1 MPCLY
6 REWKSVKIL
15 LLLSAIPYE
24 QGEAIEVVS
33 HEVVRLMA
41 TAGHDV
47 HVQVLIREGWSVTS
61 AERERYAT
69 DHFSAQAGVHLL
81 PAIYLGD
88 LIRPRSRMGNLVA
101 HLAAIVRSLPGL
113 RRYINPY
120 LFPAIAAKPGVAAQV
135 KAIRPDVIAS
145 IWSWEALAASY
156 DIPDVPKF
164 VYYGN
169 PNHKPPEAQF
179 RYPDLFDI
187 ETSGPIDQ
195 LKFGILKLLNR
206 AREIQHLRMMAAC
219 EATANN
225 ALIDA
230 RYYTA
235 MGHPRSIYLQNM
247 WPDAAGGPVFGG
259 QPSGDG
265 LVHICGSVGN
275 LGATGNTFGLHYL
288 GAELM
293 PRFRARLGDEPVVI
307 DIFGGGKPR
316 SSVAAA
322 LRDPNIRLRGWVGD
336 LNAEIVRS
344 AAFLVL
350 TNVYGFNVGNTRIL
364 LAWSLGACVI
374 AHRSS
379 ALSMPEMVHGENA
392 LLGETA
398 DEIADLVVQAIRDPD
413 LRARVGRG
421 GYETFCRYYRSETVV
436 PRMLVE
442 IDRTV
447 QDFRQRYR

>member
-1 MPCLY
+1 M
-6 REWKSVKIL
+6 KIL

-41 TAGHDV
+41 TAGHQV
-47 HVQVLIREGWSVTS
+47 HVQVLIREGWSETN
-61 AERERYAT
+61 AERERHAA
-69 DHFSAQAGVHLL
+69 DQFSTQAGVRLL
-81 PAIYLGD
+81 PTIYLGEI
-88 LIRPRSRMGNLVA
+88 IRSSSHRVGNLFA
-101 HLAAIVRSLPGL
+101 HLIAIVRSLPGL
-113 RRYINPY
+113 RRIINPY
-120 LFPAIAAKPGVAAQV
+120 LFPAVAAKPAVVDQV
-135 KAIRPDVIAS
+135 KAIQPDVIAS

-156 DIPDVPKF
+156 DIPGVAKF

-179 RYPDLFDI
+179 RYPALFDI
-187 ETSGPIDQ
+187 DTGGLVGR

-206 AREIQHLRMMAAC
+206 ARELQHLRMMAAC

-230 RYYTA
+230 RYYTE
-235 MGHPRSIYLQNM
+235 MGHRRSIYLQNM
-247 WPDAAGGPVFGG
+247 WPDAVGGPVFGG
-259 QPSGDG
+259 RSSRDG
-265 LVHICGSVGN
+265 LAHICGSVGN

-293 PRFRARLGDEPVVI
+293 PRLKVRLGGEPVVI
-307 DIFGGGKPR
+307 DIFGGGKSR
-316 SSVAAA
+316 SAVAAS
-322 LRDPNIRLRGWVGD
+322 LRDPAIRLRGWVGD
-336 LNAEIVRS
+336 LDAEIVQS

-350 TNVYGFNVGNTRIL
+350 TNAYGFNVGNTRIL
-364 LAWSLGACVI
+364 LAWSLGSCVI
-374 AHRSS
+374 AHKSS

-398 DEIADLVVQAIRDPD
+398 DEIADLVAQAIRNPD

-421 GYETFCRYYRSETVV
+421 GYETFRRYYRSETVV
-436 PRMLVE
+436 PRMLAE

-447 QDFRQRYR
+447 QDFRKRNG